1 MTKLTGDIM
10 AFDLKCYLAEQKA
23 VVDEALD
30 RYLPPISGLES
41 KVVEAARYSLFAGG
55 KRIRPILCIAAHDAV
70 SGSSDALL
78 PIACALEMIHTYSLI
93 HDDLPAMDDDNYRRG
108 KPTNHKVFG
117 EGVAILAGDLLLTY
131 AFELMA
137 SAAPSVENPTMLLN
151 VMRIIAEA
159 AGFRGMIGGQMIDL
173 ECENRKVDL
182 STVEEMHRKKTG
194 ALLTA
199 SVKVGALLGG
209 ADGDEL
215 KRFED
220 YGYHFGLAFQIT
232 DDLLDIV
239 GNFKEMGKKPGS
251 DLEKNKM
258 TYPALLGVDGSR
270 EAAEMHVKKAVE
282 AISPYGD
289 TAEPLKAIA
298 EYLLQRRG

>member
-1 MTKLTGDIM
+1 MTQPVR
-10 AFDLKCYLAEQKA
+10 FDFKTYLKEKKEQVDTALA
-23 VVDEALD
+23 L
-30 RYLPPISGLES
+30 YLPEVADLTSDLMKS
-41 KVVEAARYSLFAGG
+41 MRYSVFAGG
-55 KRIRPILCIAAHDAV
+55 KRLRPILCLAGANTV
-70 SGSSDALL
+70 GALESNVM
-78 PIACALEMIHTYSLI
+78 PAACALEMIHTYSLI